1 VVSKTR
7 FSSAFSNVI
16 HDFDRDLTADF
27 FLSNARRAD
36 RATHWEAAE
45 RERRARAID
54 GTSDER
60 AKFDD

>member
-1 VVSKTR
+1 
-7 FSSAFSNVI
+7 
-16 HDFDRDLTADF
+16 LTAYF
-27 FLSNARRAD
+27 FLSNARRADRD